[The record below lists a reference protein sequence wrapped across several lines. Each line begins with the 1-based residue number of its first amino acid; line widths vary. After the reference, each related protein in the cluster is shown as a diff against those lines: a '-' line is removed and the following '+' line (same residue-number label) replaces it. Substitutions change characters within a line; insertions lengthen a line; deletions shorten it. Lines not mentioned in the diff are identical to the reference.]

1 MAVYCEYFETMFSVV
16 TRIVCVSYL
25 TFYTRMYCVYTYHYL
40 IEAERRIY
48 ASVNLQSLFQIMAC
62 RLVGAK
68 PLSETMLE
76 YC

>member
-1 MAVYCEYFETMFSVV
+1 MYSEMKFQCIFSNDD
-16 TRIVCVSYL
+16 L
-25 TFYTRMYCVYTYHYL
+25 FHYNAYIANQ

-48 ASVNLQSLFQIMAC
+48 ASVNLPSLLQIMAC

-76 YC
+76 YRQ